1 MFFDIFRQI
10 RIGKIKPVCQIVQA
24 DLALIIR
31 LNIILDLLD
40 PDPVLRIFHMKSRI
54 VRFHKKITCQDIKC
68 LITQSIQMKLA
79 FLLPLKMPFQ
89 YLVQRLSEITVR
101 LVPVRHGITPE

>member
-40 PDPVLRIFHMKSRI
+40 PDSVLRIFHMKSRV
-54 VRFHKKITCQDIKC
+54 VRFHKKITCQNIQR
-68 LITQSIQMKLA
+68 LIAQCVQVQHA
-79 FLLPLKMPFQ
+79 LLFPLKMP
-89 YLVQRLSEITVR
+89 L
-101 LVPVRHGITPE
+101 

>member
-40 PDPVLRIFHMKSRI
+40 PDSVLRIFHMKSRV
-54 VRFHKKITCQDIKC
+54 VRFHKKITCQDIKWEEMKQVYKKAIN
-68 LITQSIQMKLA
+68 LGSI
-79 FLLPLKMPFQ
+79 F
-89 YLVQRLSEITVR
+89 
-101 LVPVRHGITPE
+101 